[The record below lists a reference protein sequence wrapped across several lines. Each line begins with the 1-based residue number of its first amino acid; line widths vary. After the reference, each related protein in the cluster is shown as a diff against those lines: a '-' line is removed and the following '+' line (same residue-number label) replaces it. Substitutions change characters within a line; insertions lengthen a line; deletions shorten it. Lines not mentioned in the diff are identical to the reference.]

1 VSVGLHMAGAQD
13 ALATGPLLEPKAA
26 RIAPR
31 ERVRA
36 AGQPEARAAGGL
48 TGLEPA
54 REPLE
59 GLDEGS
65 QEPLAGSSR
74 QYAF

>member
-1 VSVGLHMAGAQD
+1 MSASPWPAQD
-13 ALATGPLLEPKAA
+13 AMATGPLLEPPAA
-26 RIAPR
+26 RIAPQ

-36 AGQPEARAAGGL
+36 AGRPEAWLAGGL

-65 QEPLAGSSR
+65 QEPLASSSR
-74 QYAF
+74 QDAF